1 METNLEVGGCS
12 LDSRDQRLSS
22 IGYSENV
29 REEAA
34 KIRILV
40 LDDQPLLRYGISGY
54 LNSQPD
60 MMVCGEAESISDA
73 RSKVDEFQPQV
84 LVTALRLGAEDS
96 LKSIKKLKSET
107 PRLRIL
113 VYSAFAEIIF
123 AERAMRAGANGYVM
137 KQAPREELPIAIREI
152 MKGDIYV
159 SRDVALS
166 AFRESLQPRPKNNHV
181 TRSTAWIE
189 ELSNREMHIFQLL
202 GSGLGNR
209 QIATSLGLSVK
220 TVDSHQENI
229 KHKLHLRSCA
239 ELRERAAKWVE
250 QTFNAEEHVFRGTG
264 QQRKR
269 KLPTLSAFVIEE
281 LPAKGAAGTAAFV
294 SQPFPTPSAPYA
306 Q

>member
-1 METNLEVGGCS
+1 MR
-12 LDSRDQRLSS
+12 DSSEQPSK
-22 IGYSENV
+22 IG
-29 REEAA
+29 
-34 KIRILV
+34 ILV
-40 LDDQPLLRYGISGY
+40 LDEQPLLRQGISDY

-60 MMVCGEAESISDA
+60 MMVCGEAESIWDA
-73 RSKVDEFQPQV
+73 QSKIAECQPQV

-96 LKSIKKLKSET
+96 LKLIKKLKSEMS
-107 PRLRIL
+107 RLRIL

-159 SRDVALS
+159 SREVALS
-166 AFRESLQPRPKNNHV
+166 AFRKSLQPRPKNNHMP
-181 TRSTAWIE
+181 RSGAWIE

-202 GSGLGNR
+202 GSGFGNR
-209 QIATSLGLSVK
+209 QIATLLGLSVK

-250 QTFNAEEHVFRGTG
+250 QTFDAEEHVFSGTG
-264 QQRKR
+264 PQRKQ
-269 KLPTLSAFVIEE
+269 KLPAPSASVIEE
-281 LPAKGAAGTAAFV
+281 LAAEEAAGTAAFV
-294 SQPFPTPSAPYA
+294 SQPFPTPPAPYA

>member
-1 METNLEVGGCS
+1 M
-12 LDSRDQRLSS
+12 
-22 IGYSENV
+22 
-29 REEAA
+29 
-34 KIRILV
+34 

-60 MMVCGEAESISDA
+60 MVVCGEAESVSDA
-73 RSKVDEFQPQV
+73 RIKVAECQPQV
-84 LVTALRLGAEDS
+84 LVTALRLGVEDS

-123 AERAMRAGANGYVM
+123 AERAMRAGASGYVM
-137 KQAPREELPIAIREI
+137 KQAPREELSCAIREI

-166 AFRESLQPRPKNNHV
+166 AFRESLQGRPKNNRMP
-181 TRSTAWIE
+181 RSGAWLE

-202 GSGLGNR
+202 GSGFGNR
-209 QIATSLGLSVK
+209 QIATFLGLSVK

-239 ELRERAAKWVE
+239 HLRERAAKWVE
-250 QTFNAEEHVFRGTG
+250 QTFDAEEHVSRGAG
-264 QQRKR
+264 PQRKR
-269 KLPTLSAFVIEE
+269 KLPALSPSVIEE
-281 LPAKGAAGTAAFV
+281 LPEKEVAGTAAFV
-294 SQPFPTPSAPYA
+294 SQPFPMPPAPYA

>member
-1 METNLEVGGCS
+1 M
-12 LDSRDQRLSS
+12 
-22 IGYSENV
+22 
-29 REEAA
+29 EAA

-40 LDDQPLLRYGISGY
+40 LDDQPLLRYGISAY

-60 MMVCGEAESISDA
+60 MTVCGEAESISDV
-73 RSKVDEFQPQV
+73 RSKIAECQPQV

-96 LKSIKKLKSET
+96 LKLIKKLKTET

-113 VYSAFAEIIF
+113 VYSALAETIF
-123 AERAMRAGANGYVM
+123 AERAMRAKANGYVM
-137 KQAPREELPIAIREI
+137 RQAPKEELAMAVREI
-152 MKGDIYV
+152 VKGGIYV
-159 SRDVALS
+159 SQQVALS
-166 AFRESLQPRPKNNHV
+166 AFRKSLQPRPKNSRMP
-181 TRSTAWIE
+181 RSGAWVE

-202 GSGLGNR
+202 GSGFGNR

-220 TVDSHQENI
+220 TIDSHQENI

-250 QTFNAEEHVFRGTG
+250 QTFNAEEHVSRDVG

-269 KLPTLSAFVIEE
+269 KLSSLSVPVMEE
-281 LPAKGAAGTAAFV
+281 LAATRAAGTSAIA
-294 SQPFPTPSAPYA
+294 SQPIPTAPAPYA

>member
-1 METNLEVGGCS
+1 MN
-12 LDSRDQRLSS
+12 DSSEQPPK
-22 IGYSENV
+22 IG
-29 REEAA
+29 
-34 KIRILV
+34 ILV
-40 LDDQPLLRYGISGY
+40 LDEQPLLRQGISDY

-60 MMVCGEAESISDA
+60 MMVCGEAESIWDA
-73 RSKVDEFQPQV
+73 QSKIAECQPQV

-96 LKSIKKLKSET
+96 LKLIKKLKNEM

-159 SRDVALS
+159 SREVALS
-166 AFRESLQPRPKNNHV
+166 AFRKSLQPRPKNNHMP
-181 TRSTAWIE
+181 RSAAWIE

-202 GSGLGNR
+202 GSGFGNR
-209 QIATSLGLSVK
+209 QIATLLGLSVK

-250 QTFNAEEHVFRGTG
+250 QTFDAEEHVFSGVGPR
-264 QQRKR
+264 RKQ
-269 KLPTLSAFVIEE
+269 KLPGPSASVIEE
-281 LPAKGAAGTAAFV
+281 LAAKGAAGTAAFV
-294 SQPFPTPSAPYA
+294 SQPFPAPYA

>member
-1 METNLEVGGCS
+1 MES
-12 LDSRDQRLSS
+12 
-22 IGYSENV
+22 
-29 REEAA
+29 A

-60 MMVCGEAESISDA
+60 MVVCGEAESVSDA
-73 RSKVDEFQPQV
+73 RSKVAECQPQV
-84 LVTALRLGAEDS
+84 LVTALRLGVEDS

-123 AERAMRAGANGYVM
+123 AERAMRAGASGYVM
-137 KQAPREELPIAIREI
+137 KQAPREELSCAIREI

-166 AFRESLQPRPKNNHV
+166 AFRESLQGRPKNNHML
-181 TRSTAWIE
+181 RSADWIE

-202 GSGLGNR
+202 GSGFGNR
-209 QIATSLGLSVK
+209 QIATFLGLSVK
-220 TVDSHQENI
+220 TIDSHQENI

-239 ELRERAAKWVE
+239 HLRERAAKWVE
-250 QTFNAEEHVFRGTG
+250 QTFDAEEHVSRDAG

-269 KLPTLSAFVIEE
+269 KLPALSASVIEE
-281 LPAKGAAGTAAFV
+281 LPEKGVAGTAAFV
-294 SQPFPTPSAPYA
+294 SQPFPTPPAPYA